1 MTVWIPWAEQ
11 ISKEKVLKKVVTEGT
26 LILRIR
32 MKLLMFLGDIVGLR
46 ELDLTGHIE
55 GKKDR
60 RQQATDLMSL
70 YEWSA
75 KQVQV
80 GLGNRETL
88 LKATGYRKLWRALIY
103 HIPKGT
109 WHIEEKI
116 EILINTAE
124 RAIHAFLH
132 NLDIGRDQCVILAFG
147 RTISFNCAYIF
158 GENAANKWGMPGSG
172 YFDSAAAPP
181 SLQQRENVMHG
192 IHMKN
197 SIWRD

>member
-1 MTVWIPWAEQ
+1 
-11 ISKEKVLKKVVTEGT
+11 
-26 LILRIR
+26 

-88 LKATGYRKLWRALIY
+88 LKATVYRKLWRALIY
-103 HIPKGT
+103 HIPKG
-109 WHIEEKI
+109 H
-116 EILINTAE
+116 
-124 RAIHAFLH
+124 
-132 NLDIGRDQCVILAFG
+132 DI
-147 RTISFNCAYIF
+147 
-158 GENAANKWGMPGSG
+158 
-172 YFDSAAAPP
+172 
-181 SLQQRENVMHG
+181 
-192 IHMKN
+192 
-197 SIWRD
+197 